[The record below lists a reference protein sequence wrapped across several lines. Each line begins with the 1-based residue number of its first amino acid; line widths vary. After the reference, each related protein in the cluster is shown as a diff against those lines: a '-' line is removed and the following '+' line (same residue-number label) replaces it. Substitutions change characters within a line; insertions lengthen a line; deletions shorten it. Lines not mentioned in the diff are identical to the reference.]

1 VLFNK
6 YIVRLMI
13 EMYTKGYVTRKT
25 QTVYSSILGYY
36 IALRFLRKHGL
47 IECDGVEKNMMKRW
61 KLTPKGRELVEHI
74 LEIRKLLGVK

>member
-13 EMYTKGYVTRKT
+13 EMYEKGYITRKT

-47 IECDGVEKNMMKRW
+47 IECDKVENNMMKRW
-61 KLTPKGRELVEHI
+61 KLTDKGRKLVEHI
-74 LEIRKLLGVK
+74 IAIRRLLGVK